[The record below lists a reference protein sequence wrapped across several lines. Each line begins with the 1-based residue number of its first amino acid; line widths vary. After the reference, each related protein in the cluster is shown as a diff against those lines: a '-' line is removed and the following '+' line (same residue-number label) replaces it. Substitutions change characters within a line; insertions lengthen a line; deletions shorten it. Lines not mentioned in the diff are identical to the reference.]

1 MKNNP
6 NDVLHGITLE
16 TIITELVE
24 HFGWEEL
31 GKLIRIKCFNSDP
44 SIKSSLKFI
53 RKQYWARIKVDKLYK
68 RTFKSED

>member
-1 MKNNP
+1 MNNNP